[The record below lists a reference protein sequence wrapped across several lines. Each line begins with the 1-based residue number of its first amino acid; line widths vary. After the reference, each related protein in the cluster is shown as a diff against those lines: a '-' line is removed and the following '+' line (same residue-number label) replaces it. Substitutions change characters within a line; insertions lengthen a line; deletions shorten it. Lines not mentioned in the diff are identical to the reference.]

1 MATDSAAVSG
11 APASSGVMDKGL
23 KKGAIGY
30 ISNVVIGVASTA
42 PAYSLAATLGFIVA
56 VTGVGTHAPAV
67 LLVSFIPML
76 LIAAA
81 YKYLNRADPD
91 AGTTFAWTTRAL
103 GPGTGWL
110 NGWAIFLAD
119 VIVMASLSDIAAIYT
134 YKLFGFTELGNS
146 KAAVIIAAIVW
157 IALMTWICYR
167 GIELS
172 ARIQTILLGAEVLI
186 LTLFAIVAFAK
197 VFGGH
202 PHAIGSVMNEETGKS
217 ELVHYSSIKPTLD
230 WFNPFAMKFHDLV
243 VAILLGVFI
252 YWGWDSGVAVNEES
266 ENPAEGPGKAAVI
279 STLLLVV
286 IYLIVSAGAQSFYGT
301 SYLENNSNDVLS
313 ALGKPVLGAILYKL
327 LIISVLTSAS
337 ASTQTTILPTART
350 TLSMAHWKA
359 VTNLLARV
367 HKRYLTPTVSTLGF
381 GALSIAVTV
390 PLLLLSENVLAD
402 SLTAIGFP
410 ICFYYGF
417 TGIACA
423 VYYRRELMKSA
434 RNFLLLGLAPLAGGL
449 MLFGVGIY
457 AGVYY
462 WDKSHVESPPLA
474 GITLP
479 IWFGVGGLL
488 LGFVLMLVSRP
499 FFRDFFSRKLETA
512 PPGLLDQPP
521 SPGMPAPV
529 DF

>member
-1 MATDSAAVSG
+1 
-11 APASSGVMDKGL
+11 MDKGL

-30 ISNVVIGVASTA
+30 VSNIVIGVASTA

-56 VTGVGTHAPAV
+56 VAGVGTHAPAV

-76 LIAAA
+76 LVAGA

-91 AGTTFAWTTRAL
+91 AGTSFAWTTRAL
-103 GPGTGWL
+103 GPATGWL

-119 VIVMASLSDIAAIYT
+119 IIVMASLSDIAGVYT
-134 YKLFGFTELGNS
+134 FKLFGWESAAHS
-146 KAAVIIAAIVW
+146 KGAVIAAAVVW

-172 ARIQTILLGAEVLI
+172 AKIQTMLLGAEVLI

-202 PHAIGSVMNEETGKS
+202 PHAVASIVNEESGKS
-217 ELVHYSSIKPTLD
+217 ELVHYSSIKPALD

-243 VAILLGVFI
+243 VAVLLGVFI

-266 ENPAEGPGKAAVI
+266 EDPAEGPGKAAVI

-286 IYLIVSAGAQSFYGT
+286 IYLIVSAGSQSFYGT
-301 SYLENNSNDVLS
+301 AFLENNSNDVLS
-313 ALGKPVLGAILYKL
+313 ALGKPVLGGILYKL

-359 VTNLLARV
+359 VTNLLSRV

-381 GALSIAVTV
+381 GVLSVAVTV

-423 VYYRRELMKSA
+423 IYYRRELFKSA

-449 MLFGVGIY
+449 MLFGVGGYAAIY
-457 AGVYY
+457 YSEKA
-462 WDKSHVESPPLA
+462 HVESPPLA

-479 IWFGVGGLL
+479 LWLGIGGLL
-488 LGFVLMLVSRP
+488 LGFVLMLISRP
-499 FFRDFFSRKLETA
+499 FFRDFFARKTETA
-512 PPGLLDQPP
+512 APDVLHKPPPEL
-521 SPGMPAPV
+521 APV

>member
-1 MATDSAAVSG
+1 MATESTAASG
-11 APASSGVMDKGL
+11 TPASSQVIDKGL

-30 ISNVVIGVASTA
+30 VSNIVIGVASTA

-56 VTGVGTHAPAV
+56 VTGIGTHAPAV
-67 LLVSFIPML
+67 LLVSFLPML
-76 LIAAA
+76 LVASA

-103 GPGTGWL
+103 GPVTGWL

-119 VIVMASLSDIAAIYT
+119 LIVMASLSDIAAIYT
-134 YKLFGFTELGNS
+134 FKLFGWESAPKG
-146 KAAVIIAAIVW
+146 AVIAAAIIW

-172 ARIQTILLGAEVLI
+172 ARIQQVLLSAEILI
-186 LTLFAIVAFAK
+186 LTLFAVVAFIK
-197 VFGGH
+197 VFGGN
-202 PHAIGSVMNEETGKS
+202 PHTVATVANAETGKS
-217 ELVHYSSIKPTLD
+217 ELVHYSSIKPSLD

-243 VAILLGVFI
+243 VAVLLGVFI

-301 SYLENNSNDVLS
+301 AFLEHNSEDILS
-313 ALGKPVLGAILYKL
+313 ALGKPVLGGVLYKL
-327 LIISVLTSAS
+327 LIIAVLTSAS

-359 VTNLLARV
+359 VTKLLSRV

-381 GALSIAVTV
+381 GLLSIVVTV
-390 PLLLLSENVLAD
+390 PLLLLSESVLAD

-423 VYYRRELMKSA
+423 VYYRRELFNSA
-434 RNFLLLGLAPLAGGL
+434 RNFLLLGLAPLLGGL

-457 AGVYY
+457 AGTYY
-462 WDKSHVESPPLA
+462 WESSNVESAPIA

-479 IWFGVGGLL
+479 IWFGVGGML
-488 LGFVLMLVSRP
+488 LGFIVLLASRP
-499 FFRDFFSRKLETA
+499 FFREFFSRKTETA
-512 PPGLLDQPP
+512 PPGILDRPP
-521 SPGMPAPV
+521 VPELPAPV